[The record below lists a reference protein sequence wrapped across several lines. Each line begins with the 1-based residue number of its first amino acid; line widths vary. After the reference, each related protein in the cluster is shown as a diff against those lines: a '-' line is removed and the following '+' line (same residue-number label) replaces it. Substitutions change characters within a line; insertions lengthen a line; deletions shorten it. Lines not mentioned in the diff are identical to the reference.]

1 MPERTPGPGER
12 STAHRPGGVLDD
24 WADRV
29 AEALSVPDAPVDVP
43 LLLDVA
49 RDVAHAV
56 DRPAVPIT
64 MFLLGYAAARGDG
77 SADAVAVA
85 CAHTGRL
92 AHEWAADAG
101 KPQDG

>member
-1 MPERTPGPGER
+1 MPERTPGAGER
-12 STAHRPGGVLDD
+12 STGRRPGGVLDE

-29 AEALSVPDAPVDVP
+29 AEALSVQGAPVDVP

-64 MFLLGYAAARGDG
+64 MFLIGYAAAQGG
-77 SADAVAVA
+77 GTPAVVESA
-85 CAHTGRL
+85 CAETGSL
-92 AHEWAADAG
+92 AQAWAAEAG
-101 KPQDG
+101 KPTGT